1 MASGEGNDVTHH
13 LRNAAMYALGLGFM
27 TLAWSKDKLRGYST
41 PNPISADDLG
51 ARIEYVHDVFESW
64 MRFLPGD
71 FEIAGKDVL
80 ELCPG
85 SSRGTG
91 AIFLA
96 HGARS
101 YHAVD
106 AFPLAA
112 RETPD
117 FHELV
122 LDCLPDGE
130 VSPDD
135 VERARAIVRSR
146 ASEHFT
152 YAVGRGFDVPRLC
165 GGRSF
170 DLIVSCA
177 AFEHY
182 DDIDRTIADC
192 SRVARPGCQAL
203 HIVDFQTHSRWI
215 RDRDPNN
222 IYRYPEPIYRLFA
235 FPGQPNRRRP
245 RHYREA
251 FQDNGWI
258 EVSVARSRLVASEL
272 AGPSTTGLAAP
283 FDGPD
288 MDMDMLDGVVLAR
301 RPN

>member
-1 MASGEGNDVTHH
+1 MTHA
-13 LRNAAMYALGLGFM
+13 LRNAAMYTVGLGFM
-27 TLAWSKDKLRGYST
+27 ALAWSKDKLTGYST
-41 PNPISADDLG
+41 PNTVSPDDLAG
-51 ARIEYVHDVFESW
+51 RVEYLNDVFDSL
-64 MRFLPGD
+64 MRHLPKD
-71 FEIAGKDVL
+71 FDLMGKDVL

-85 SSRGTG
+85 SSRGVG

-112 RETPD
+112 RETAE

-122 LDCLPDGE
+122 LDCLPDGDARRE
-130 VSPDD
+130 D
-135 VERARAIVRSR
+135 VERARAIVRAR
-146 ASEHFT
+146 GGDGLFT
-152 YAVGRGFDVPRLC
+152 YATARDFDVVALA
-165 GGRSF
+165 GGRRF

-182 DDIDRTIADC
+182 DDIEKTIADC
-192 SRVARPGCQAL
+192 TEVARPGCQSA

-215 RDRDPNN
+215 REHDPNN
-222 IYRYPEPIYRLFA
+222 IYRYPESLYRLFG

-245 RHYREA
+245 RDYRRA
-251 FQDNGWI
+251 FKANGWD
-258 EVSVARSRLVASEL
+258 EVTVARSRVVAPEL
-272 AGPSTTGLAAP
+272 IGPSTTGLAAP

-288 MDMDMLDGVVLAR
+288 MEMTMLDGVVLAR
-301 RPN
+301 RPH

>member
-1 MASGEGNDVTHH
+1 MAHD

-27 TLAWSKDKLRGYST
+27 ALAWSKDKLTGYST
-41 PNPISADDLG
+41 PNTVAADDLSG
-51 ARIEYVHDVFESW
+51 RVEYLHDVFDSW
-64 MRFLPGD
+64 MRFLPAD
-71 FEIAGKDVL
+71 FDVVGKDVL

-85 SSRGTG
+85 SSRGAG
-91 AIFLA
+91 ALFLA

-112 RETPD
+112 RETAE

-122 LDCLPDGE
+122 LDCMPDGDARA
-130 VSPDD
+130 PD
-135 VERARAIVRSR
+135 VERARAIVRAR
-146 ASEHFT
+146 GGDGLFT
-152 YAVGRGFDVPRLC
+152 YTTGRDFDIVRLVD
-165 GGRSF
+165 GRSF

-182 DDIDRTIADC
+182 DDVEKTISDTT
-192 SRVARPGCQAL
+192 RVARPGCQSV

-215 RDRDPNN
+215 REHDPNN
-222 IYRYPEPIYRLFA
+222 IYRYPESLYRLFA

-245 RHYREA
+245 RDYRRA
-251 FQDNGWI
+251 FQANGWGD
-258 EVSVARSRLVASEL
+258 VSVERSRIVAPELV
-272 AGPSTTGLAAP
+272 GPSTAGLAPP

-288 MDMDMLDGVVLAR
+288 MDMTMLDGVVLAR
-301 RPN
+301 LPAGTQG